1 MTLLSPVKFRNTL
14 IALACVAIAGPAM
27 AHDPM
32 DWNGDEIQ
40 VLLDKKGSGGD
51 LGMFTVK
58 TPGPGGPG
66 RHVHDDAGEAFYV
79 LEGEAEF
86 LSDGKLF
93 NLKQGESAFVPKGT
107 EHTFRVTDKDG
118 GKILVIITPG
128 GFEGFFEATKHLKI
142 PADMEQISKI
152 SEEQFGQKFTGPPLD
167 AK

>member
-1 MTLLSPVKFRNTL
+1 MTLFCSVSLRISI
-14 IALACVAIAGPAM
+14 IALAYATIISPSA

-58 TPGPGGPG
+58 TKGPGGPG

-93 NLKQGESAFVPKGT
+93 TLRKGESAFVPRGT
-107 EHTFRVTDKDG
+107 EHTFRITDKDG
-118 GKILVIITPG
+118 GKILVIVAPG

-152 SEEQFGQKFTGPPLD
+152 SEEQFGQKFTGPPLS